1 MGLARGLFMGAM
13 VLQACTLMSV
23 LAQTIV
29 PPSAVPPSVGTFPF
43 ADIQVHY
50 QMHNQNKG
58 AALVLF
64 LHGAKFDSDT
74 WKKIGTLALLNE
86 QGYRAIAI
94 DLPGFGKT
102 PKLPFVDDNARAELV
117 HEAFKFA
124 QQQETQP
131 TPMVLVS
138 PSMSGKWAM
147 SYIDRHGTEL
157 SGWVALAPAGVPMWP
172 GPSAQVHRQ
181 VKLLA
186 MYGENDRMKEDA
198 SKLTK
203 LFANSLSVS
212 RIAKECLVSE
222 SQGKAHS
229 NVIIGLF

>member
-1 MGLARGLFMGAM
+1 MLAL
-13 VLQACTLMSV
+13 VLQACALGA
-23 LAQTIV
+23 LAQHSSV
-29 PPSAVPPSVGTFPF
+29 PTSVGTFPF
-43 ADIQVHY
+43 ADIQVYY
-50 QMHNQNKG
+50 QMHVQNKG
-58 AALVLF
+58 AALVLL
-64 LHGAKFDSDT
+64 LHGAKFDSET
-74 WKKIGTLALLNE
+74 WKKTGTLTLLNE

-102 PKLPFVDDNARAELV
+102 PKLPYVDDNARAELV
-117 HEAFKFA
+117 LAAFKFA

-147 SYIDRHGTEL
+147 SFIDRHGTEL
-157 SGWVALAPAGVPMWP
+157 SGWVALAPVGVPAWP

-186 MYGENDRMKEDA
+186 MYGENDRMKEDS

-203 LFANSLSVS
+203 LFANSLSV
-212 RIAKECLVSE
+212 
-222 SQGKAHS
+222 
-229 NVIIGLF
+229 IIPGAGHPCYVDKPHDFHRDFLSFLRSVKPPAS